1 MVCTYLLINL
11 SSPFLYFSWRNRS
24 FINSREKNRKKR
36 WNLDTI
42 LLVVEEPFS
51 PCLISRGSES
61 SLRTLFSATPTRR
74 RVITVV
80 GRILFPPRMLAA
92 PTGNSMDSTQSN
104 NKRGPASFILFQL
117 PLQMAAGTGRET
129 SHGDV
134 SGNGSVMGKKKK
146 REEKERKKR
155 SSRGSRLLL
164 SRCNIRRNKPA
175 RVSFFLVWI
184 YARHGSEREW
194 RRKATGNG
202 RWRCF
207 PNGGQLIVGET
218 EFLGESRF
226 FIRVD
231 GERYSISKTSNARS
245 EENSN
250 WEAMK
255 IEWNGKENWYLYIT
269 VYTYIVQVFEKW
281 SRKEDDDKKKKNSER
296 NVRNCAIQALLQ
308 YFSKLA
314 QVTPASQD
322 TWAES
327 GEKLIRLMEIGFG
340 VWISVAAELF
350 PELSGKTC
358 GFWKRVTRPP
368 PASSSSL
375 PDHASSDIDGSWG
388 SIL

>member
-1 MVCTYLLINL
+1 MHLPSNQPFFSVPLFFLRELVPSLILAKKIGRNVEISTQFFL
-11 SSPFLYFSWRNRS
+11 SSKNRS
-24 FINSREKNRKKR
+24 LPVWFLEDQNPPWE
-36 WNLDTI
+36 LQ
-42 LLVVEEPFS
+42 FS
-51 PCLISRGSES
+51 TTPRVDES
-61 SLRTLFSATPTRR
+61 SPLSDGYYFLPW
-74 RVITVV
+74 
-80 GRILFPPRMLAA
+80 PR
-92 PTGNSMDSTQSN
+92 TGNSMDSTQSN

-255 IEWNGKENWYLYIT
+255 IEWNGKENWYLYIK

-281 SRKEDDDKKKKNSER
+281 SRKEDDDKKKKTRREMFESAR
-296 NVRNCAIQALLQ
+296 
-308 YFSKLA
+308 SKRYYNISPSLRKLRPRA
-314 QVTPASQD
+314 KTRGRSRAKN
-322 TWAES
+322 WS
-327 GEKLIRLMEIGFG
+327 GWWR
-340 VWISVAAELF
+340 
-350 PELSGKTC
+350 
-358 GFWKRVTRPP
+358 
-368 PASSSSL
+368 
-375 PDHASSDIDGSWG
+375 
-388 SIL
+388 